1 MEKYINTYLDKTLS
15 KAEVLAFENRL
26 KTDTEF
32 NSVYNEHLIIIGGIE
47 RVTLTQ
53 EISNAKSNFIRNKRF
68 KQVGIILGILIF
80 ASLIWFLVSKNSA
93 KNELEEILNFESEM
107 VQTFNVST
115 DSIIS
120 IEGKRGTLL
129 TFNPKDLEYESK
141 KPLKANNLSINLLE
155 LENQQDLLL
164 ANAQTVSNGKVL
176 ISGGAFKIDINVGN
190 ESLVLKEGKTISVK
204 FPKSTNED
212 EMQIF
217 YGDRNEK
224 GYLNW
229 DLTDV
234 QLKNEKHFTILCRDS
249 LVLDIERTRAFGGV
263 ETMMQILKIDTL
275 GFLSKNEI
283 RLRFPKIS
291 EFNNQKDTV
300 VIYQDYYFY
309 SEIDNLDTKYK
320 IIDTDS
326 LKEVVE
332 IHEEN
337 KRRGFNNSKSTSR
350 INENYKS
357 FYESINISKLG
368 WINIDKFSN
377 EEDKITINLKNNL
390 DFNFNTYTD
399 EAYPENSVWH
409 QTYLIDNDN
418 NTILNV
424 YSSILEIPKG
434 RKFTIISCCIVD
446 DTFYI
451 SRKAI
456 NISEDSNDVILEY
469 KKRNKNQIKSLLR
482 L

>member
-1 MEKYINTYLDKTLS
+1 M
-15 KAEVLAFENRL
+15 
-26 KTDTEF
+26 
-32 NSVYNEHLIIIGGIE
+32 
-47 RVTLTQ
+47 
-53 EISNAKSNFIRNKRF
+53 
-68 KQVGIILGILIF
+68 
-80 ASLIWFLVSKNSA
+80 
-93 KNELEEILNFESEM
+93 
-107 VQTFNVST
+107 
-115 DSIIS
+115 
-120 IEGKRGTLL
+120 
-129 TFNPKDLEYESK
+129 
-141 KPLKANNLSINLLE
+141 
-155 LENQQDLLL
+155 
-164 ANAQTVSNGKVL
+164 VSNGKVL